1 MARIMDAAAVAE
13 VRAEM
18 DKART
23 NAKARRRLAEVALSR
38 PNLTPCGRAEWEK
51 ELA

>member
-1 MARIMDAAAVAE
+1 MTRTMDAAAVAE
-13 VRAEM
+13 IRAKM
-18 DKART
+18 DKWKTSR
-23 NAKARRRLAEVALSR
+23 KARRRLAEVALNR